1 MFLLKIFK
9 ILVKIA
15 SGMHSVKI
23 VRQADF
29 AEAVNDNAIIFI
41 EENEKTYVDARIIL
55 KQCSK

>member
-1 MFLLKIFK
+1 
-9 ILVKIA
+9 
-15 SGMHSVKI
+15 MHLVKI

-29 AEAVNDNAIIFI
+29 AEARNDNATIFI

>member
-29 AEAVNDNAIIFI
+29 AEAVNNAIIFI